1 MLAASACSKRL
12 VLVRMILHVS
22 AGSGRQ
28 SDRESAVHAW
38 KFANTAGELVSTAD
52 LVHRRYFEPEIGAA
66 GAVESSTGMAHNA
79 REEDRMARLRKRAEM
94 EPSDEEGSDQG
105 GGEEGSDTAGSGG
118 GDDGWDDEEGDEHEP
133 SMGPSSVEQESIG
146 DRLSKLA
153 HGSGPS
159 RRKRHLREESEQ
171 TPAAARSNAGA
182 RRDIADDRK
191 KGGDGVGPSRV
202 KAPSRANKNRPQE
215 ASSLRA
221 VGRFREVVAS
231 KRKTARDPRFE
242 GGGGSSKLNYDIFR
256 KAYGFLGDYQ
266 DSEIE
271 ELKKSLKKEK
281 NQERSARLQ
290 ALLTRLQQERAE
302 RSQGD
307 RTRNAIREAKK
318 KERDAV
324 AGGKKP
330 FFLKGSE
337 KKRLSLEQRYE
348 GLKQE
353 GKLSKFMEKKRKKN
367 AAKDHRWLPSKRQ
380 NRG

>member
-1 MLAASACSKRL
+1 M
-12 VLVRMILHVS
+12 
-22 AGSGRQ
+22 
-28 SDRESAVHAW
+28 D
-38 KFANTAGELVSTAD
+38 
-52 LVHRRYFEPEIGAA
+52 
-66 GAVESSTGMAHNA
+66 HNA

-94 EPSDEEGSDQG
+94 EPSDDEEGSDQNR
-105 GGEEGSDTAGSGG
+105 GGEEGSEDSDGA
-118 GDDGWDDEEGDEHEP
+118 DDSWDDEEGTGNEATTE
-133 SMGPSSVEQESIG
+133 SSNVEQESIG

-153 HGSGPS
+153 HGAGPS
-159 RRKRHLREESEQ
+159 RRKRHLKEKSERK
-171 TPAAARSNAGA
+171 PAAARGNARA
-182 RRDIADDRK
+182 RAGVADEHK
-191 KGGDGVGPSRV
+191 KGGREGGSSRV

-221 VGRFREVVAS
+221 VGRFREVVVG

-242 GGGGSSKLNYDIFR
+242 GGAGSSKLNYDIFR
-256 KAYGFLGDYQ
+256 KAYGFLGEYQ
-266 DSEIE
+266 DREIE

-290 ALLTRLQQERAE
+290 AILTRLQQERAE

-307 RTRNAIREAKK
+307 RTRAAIREAKK

-348 GLKQE
+348 GLKEE